1 MWVMA
6 IIIAIAVAGWFAV
19 SCTPG
24 KSNAERPVNEAEA
37 ALLAGMRERNH
48 DADPVAVRMSVP
60 IDGETVVADGYL
72 DWRVPML
79 YARVPDGEG
88 FKLVQAIPG
97 LIATRADDEEAFT
110 DLRVPEDGW
119 TTRQMLS
126 GAVTPLETT
135 VDILASSLF
144 TLTADKA
151 DDPAELAEKA
161 TWREEG
167 IIDGEPVDSFR
178 APIMV
183 ETDTD
188 ETDAGESDTSAASEA
203 GASPEALYSLDEAG
217 DLRRFQVNT
226 GEANLSAVDFLRDV
240 AFDSS
245 GIVPVDLLG
254 GAAIEPAA
262 VEPELAE
269 TIAEVRHENWSST
282 ATVDLTVPTGDGRLT
297 TGEGT
302 IDWRTM
308 TAYLL
313 LTDVDAAGASTQ
325 RLFLARP
332 GGYATLAHEGGERP
346 EAPPGEGWETHAL
359 ADADASEQFGAVES
373 LVFRL
378 LEMAAEE
385 AEDADAIGEKA
396 HLLRVDEIDDA
407 RVQVVEFPV
416 AGDAEAPP
424 RQSAFRYHLG
434 EERLSE
440 VEMMSY
446 YGVAS
451 AELAYEDFPMA
462 EIPWEVAEKIG

>member
-6 IIIAIAVAGWFAV
+6 IIVAIAVAGWFAV

-24 KSNAERPVNEAEA
+24 KTNAERPVNEEEA

-48 DADPVAVRMSVP
+48 DAEPVAVRMSVP
-60 IDGETVVADGYL
+60 LDGETVVADGYL
-72 DWRVPML
+72 DWAVPML

-126 GAVTPLETT
+126 GAETPLETT

-151 DDPAELAEKA
+151 DDPAVLAEKA

-167 IIDGEPVDSFR
+167 IIDGEPVESFR

-183 ETDTD
+183 ETDTA
-188 ETDAGESDTSAASEA
+188 ETGQEATGEGE
-203 GASPEALYSLDEAG
+203 ASPEALYSLDAQG

-226 GEANLSAVDFLRDV
+226 GEASLSAVDFLREV
-240 AFDSS
+240 AFDPS
-245 GIVPVDLLG
+245 GLVPVDLLG
-254 GAAIEPAA
+254 GPTIEPVA

-269 TIAEVRHENWSST
+269 TIAEVRHENWSSS
-282 ATVDLTVPTGDGRLT
+282 ATVDLTVPTGNGQMT

-313 LTDVDAAGASTQ
+313 LTDADAAGASSQ

-346 EAPPGEGWETHAL
+346 EAPPGGGWETHAL
-359 ADADASEQFGAVES
+359 TDEETSEQFGPVES

-416 AGDAEAPP
+416 AGDAEAAPG
-424 RQSAFRYHLG
+424 QSAFRYHLS
-434 EERLSE
+434 EERLGE

-446 YGVAS
+446 FGVAS
-451 AELAYEDFPMA
+451 AELADEDVTMT
-462 EIPWEVAEKIG
+462 EIPWDVAEKIG